1 MCAASPD
8 LFGQPSVAVSP
19 RVVDSV
25 ADSVPTTAKTITVP
39 TAKIETL
46 SQTPSKNTLPPKS
59 LEDILVYDPDEIAA
73 YYRSRPLQIL
83 LRLIKIFWIASGYV
97 FGLLWDKITGRQKVN
112 EQKRAEGLRVMLT
125 RLGPA
130 YIKVGQALSTDRKSV
145 V

>member
-8 LFGQPSVAVSP
+8 FFSQPSVAVSP
-19 RVVDSV
+19 RV

-83 LRLIKIFWIASGYV
+83 LR
-97 FGLLWDKITGRQKVN
+97 
-112 EQKRAEGLRVMLT
+112 
-125 RLGPA
+125 
-130 YIKVGQALSTDRKSV
+130 
-145 V
+145 